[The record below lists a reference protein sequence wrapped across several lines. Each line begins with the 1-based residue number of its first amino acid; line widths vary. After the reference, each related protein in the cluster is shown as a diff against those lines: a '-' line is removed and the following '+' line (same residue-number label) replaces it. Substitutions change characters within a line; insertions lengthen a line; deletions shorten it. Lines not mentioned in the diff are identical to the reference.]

1 MLLLLCITVKSH
13 FACANSCLGG
23 GDSRSSPCMS
33 PWFALYTI
41 TPKLKGSW
49 EKRIIDRVHNI
60 RSTSSR
66 KRASTDDIEGTPT
79 KRGRPKGSSL
89 LNRYPPV
96 PDSDNDTVS
105 NERNLIALKK
115 EMEKEKPR
123 KDVILS
129 LLHQTFQIRRD
140 EILSDRNE
148 VSVSSILSSYKALS
162 LPYAVSKL
170 QLLALSPFGLKV
182 ALSFVLYM

>member
-1 MLLLLCITVKSH
+1 M
-13 FACANSCLGG
+13 
-23 GDSRSSPCMS
+23 
-33 PWFALYTI
+33 
-41 TPKLKGSW
+41 
-49 EKRIIDRVHNI
+49 
-60 RSTSSR
+60 
-66 KRASTDDIEGTPT
+66 
-79 KRGRPKGSSL
+79 
-89 LNRYPPV
+89 